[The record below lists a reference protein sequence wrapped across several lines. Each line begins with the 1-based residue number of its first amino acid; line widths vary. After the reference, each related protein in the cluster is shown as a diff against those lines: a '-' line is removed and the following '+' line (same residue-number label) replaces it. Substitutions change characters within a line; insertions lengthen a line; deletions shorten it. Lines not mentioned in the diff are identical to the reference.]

1 MTITKVGELT
11 TEVRFVTS
19 FNEDILKTTGSHL
32 LQSIKDEVEPS
43 IKLSAYY
50 HDCKLDAY
58 SLAESDAFT
67 FNSLHKIKD
76 YEKFLKDKA
85 DHNGTEAGQIPYN
98 DKLDALRWS
107 HKVFALTEE
116 AFSLA
121 EKNVKAGW
129 LIWIDSDTYFKKRI
143 TKEDILFMLPE
154 GADIVY
160 NPEDP
165 YFMAFNLNK
174 QPPLDLLGDLRKAYV
189 SGELIQYREWHD
201 MFIIERLINIY
212 SSHGMKVHTTS
223 QINNYMYHFK
233 GLYDQTKNPA
243 RDSKGNRLFP
253 LSDTTAPDIKPNRY
267 SQIVDLI
274 KHYKPKSIIETGT
287 WNGGRAIEM
296 ALTVFEYSDTV
307 NYVGYDLFE
316 DATVETDHEEFNGK
330 AHNKMSA
337 VQQRLKDFAEHVK
350 ENKNKTFTFKLIK
363 GNTRETL
370 TDQEGNFDMALVG
383 GGNSIPTV
391 QHDFDCVKQSD
402 VVIMDHYFRA
412 DDDDL
417 IPNESYQGV
426 NTVHKSIKKKSGIRK
441 HVLPSGDKVKNGGF
455 THLVAILTNKK
466 LPNIPERLQ
475 RVPIVVN
482 PRDCVP
488 KDYIRTN
495 IKDNMKLIDS
505 NRWLSKYNLH
515 LETGIIV
522 SGGPKVDYN
531 KIKEILKEKPDAVV
545 LCVKHSYQ
553 NLLENGIKPWGCV
566 VLDPRSIDG
575 VSTHGIKRKDLFK
588 TIDPSTKFL
597 VASMTDPS
605 VTKYLKEHTDNIW
618 GWHAFTESLRDEADR
633 KLGMKNNQVKIR
645 EDLGMAQGTTLITGG
660 TCAAMRSIGI
670 LHTMGFRHIHL
681 FGFDCSLKDEPT
693 KEMRK
698 ETTGAE
704 DEEPRPKYFQVSVK
718 ENPFWT
724 TGELLAMAQD
734 CERTFSDV
742 SMGINF
748 EFHGKDTLVSDL
760 WELAQKKEKLH
771 NYKEFFNV

>member
-1 MTITKVGELT
+1 MTD
-11 TEVRFVTS
+11 VRFVTS

-32 LQSIKDEVEPS
+32 LQSIKDNVEPS
-43 IKLSAYY
+43 INLSAYY

-58 SLAESDAFT
+58 SLAES
-67 FNSLHKIKD
+67 NSFSFKNLHDVKD

-85 DHNGTEAGQIPYN
+85 DHNGTEGGQIPYN
-98 DKLDALRWS
+98 EKLDALLWS

-116 AFSLA
+116 AFKLA
-121 EKNVKAGW
+121 EKEIKAGW
-129 LIWIDSDTYFKKRI
+129 LIWIDADTYFKKRL
-143 TKEDILFMLPE
+143 TKEDVLFMLPE

-160 NPEDP
+160 NSEDP

-174 QPPLDLLGDLRKAYV
+174 QPPLDLLGDLREAYN

-201 MFIIERLINIY
+201 MFIMERLLNIY
-212 SSHGMKVHTTS
+212 GGHGMKIHQTS

-233 GLYDQTKNPA
+233 GLYDPTKNPV

-253 LSDTTAPDIKPNRY
+253 LSDDTTPDIKPNRY

-274 KHYKPKSIIETGT
+274 RHYKPKSIIETGT

-307 NYVGYDLFE
+307 NYVGHDLFE
-316 DATVETDHEEFNGK
+316 DATIETDHEEFNGK

-337 VQQRLKDFAEHVK
+337 VQQRLEDFAEHVK
-350 ENKNKTFTFKLIK
+350 ENQNKTFNFTLVK

-370 TDQEGNFDMALVG
+370 KDQKDKFDMSLVG
-383 GGNSIPTV
+383 GGNSISTV
-391 QHDFDCVKQSD
+391 QHDYDCVKQSD
-402 VVIMDHYFRA
+402 LVILDHYFRE
-412 DDDDL
+412 DDDKL
-417 IPNESYQGV
+417 IPNEAYQGV
-426 NTVHKSIKKKSGIRK
+426 NKLYESIDRKLGIRK

-455 THLVAILTNKK
+455 THLAVILTNKK
-466 LPNIPERLQ
+466 LKKIPESLQ

-488 KDYIRTN
+488 KDYIRNN

-505 NRWLSKYNLH
+505 NKWLGKYNLH

-522 SGGPKVDYN
+522 SGGPNVNYNEIKKV
-531 KIKEILKEKPDAVV
+531 LKKHPEAVL
-545 LCVKHSYQ
+545 LCVKHSYPG
-553 NLLENGIKPWGCV
+553 LIANGINPWGCV

-588 TIDPSTKFL
+588 NINPDTKFL

-605 VTKYLKEHTDNIW
+605 VTKYLQEHTNNIW
-618 GWHAFTESLRDEADR
+618 GWHAFTESLRDDEDR

-645 EDLGMAQGTTLITGG
+645 EDLGMPQGTTLITGG

-693 KEMRK
+693 KEMLK

-704 DEEPRPKYFQVSVK
+704 DEEPRPKYFQVSVGDK
-718 ENPFWT
+718 PFWT

-734 CERTFSDV
+734 CERTFADK

-748 EFHGKDTLVSDL
+748 IFHGEDTLVSDL
-760 WELAQKKEKLH
+760 WNLAQDKEKVGH
-771 NYKEFFNV
+771 YKEFFNV